1 MTQQKNATVNTTLAL
16 DQKNDSGE
24 TLDGSIAAFKAIRR
38 GSLQGGLTLLGR
50 SEGPGCFSRADTFC
64 NVGNKLHHTET
75 MLSGFEQSD
84 FDFAQDPVEKTEA
97 EYIQEQKDYNEM
109 GVQ

>member
-1 MTQQKNATVNTTLAL
+1 MPRQKIATVDINTAG
-16 DQKNDSGE
+16 DQINDSGE
-24 TLDGSIAAFKAIRR
+24 NLDCSIAAFKAIRR
-38 GSLQGGLTLLGR
+38 GSLQSGLTQLGR
-50 SEGPGCFSRADTFC
+50 SGTLGLSRADTFC
-64 NVGNKLHHTET
+64 NLGNKLQHTDT

-97 EYIQEQKDYNEM
+97 EYIQEQRDYNEL